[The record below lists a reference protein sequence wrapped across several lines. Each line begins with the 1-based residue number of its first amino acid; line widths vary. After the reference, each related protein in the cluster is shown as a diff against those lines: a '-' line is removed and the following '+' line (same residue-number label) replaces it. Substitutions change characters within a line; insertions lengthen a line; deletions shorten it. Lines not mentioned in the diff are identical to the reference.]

1 MLKQK
6 IKNIKIT
13 KKIVREY
20 ILITIGSAVMSLG
33 IAMLV
38 DVFIVPGGA
47 SGLSMALYYVFDGAV
62 PIGVLK

>member
-1 MLKQK
+1 MILNK
-6 IKNIKIT
+6 IKQIKIT
-13 KKIVREY
+13 STIVKEY
-20 ILITIGSAVMSLG
+20 IYITIGSAVMSLG

-47 SGLSMALYYVFDGAV
+47 SGLSMALYYIFDKAI

>member
-1 MLKQK
+1 MK
-6 IKNIKIT
+6 KIT
-13 KKIVREY
+13 FSKRILFEY

-33 IAMLV
+33 IALLV

-47 SGLSMALYYVFDGAV
+47 TGLSMALYFVLEGSI